1 MKFVEAIVS
10 ATVLV
15 LLMCALVEPVG
26 QIVRLKKATREV
38 RRELYEIREN
48 YVQNQNQL
56 DGNL

>member
-1 MKFVEAIVS
+1 MKFVEAIAS

-15 LLMCALVEPVG
+15 LLMCALVEPVDR
-26 QIVRLKKATREV
+26 IVRLKKATREV

>member
-1 MKFVEAIVS
+1 MKFVEAIAS

-48 YVQNQNQL
+48 YVQNQSQL